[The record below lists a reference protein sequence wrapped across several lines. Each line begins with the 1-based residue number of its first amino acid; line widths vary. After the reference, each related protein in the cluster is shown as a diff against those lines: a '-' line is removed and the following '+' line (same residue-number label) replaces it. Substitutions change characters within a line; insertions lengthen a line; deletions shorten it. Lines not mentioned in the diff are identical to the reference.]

1 MSDPADEAQRFYG
14 KYRGQV
20 LINVDPLNLGRIT
33 AMVPAVFGVI
43 PSGWA
48 LPALPLAGVL
58 MGLFAVPAIGSWV
71 WIEFEGGDPEHPI
84 WSGCFWGEGETPL
97 PAKVPAPPPGV
108 KVVLQTQTGHNI
120 VVDDTPGAGGILL
133 TAAPG
138 VPGASPMVSVT
149 PIGIIL
155 QVPGCTVTLTSAG
168 LTITAPTVTVTG
180 NPVAINGT
188 ALVVV

>member
-1 MSDPADEAQRFYG
+1 MSDATIKRYYG
-14 KYRGQV
+14 KYRGTV

-33 AMVPAVFGVI
+33 AMVPAVFGVV

-48 LPALPLAGVL
+48 LPALPLAGVVL
-58 MGLFAVPAIGSWV
+58 GLYAVPPIGAWV
-71 WIEFEGGDPEHPI
+71 WIEFEAGDPEHPI

-120 VVDDTPGAGGILL
+120 VLDDTPGAGGILI
-133 TAAPG
+133 TASPG
-138 VPGASPMVSVT
+138 VPGAAPMVSIT
-149 PIGIIL
+149 PLGIIM
-155 QVPGCTVTLTSAG
+155 QTPACTMTLTSAG
-168 LTITAPTVTVTG
+168 VTITAPTVTING
-180 NPVAINGT
+180 NPTSINGT

>member
-1 MSDPADEAQRFYG
+1 MSDPADGMRRFYG

-20 LINVDPLNLGRIT
+20 LINVDPMNLGRIT
-33 AMVPAVFGVI
+33 AMVPAVFGII

-58 MGLFAVPAIGSWV
+58 LGIYAVPPIASWV
-71 WIEFEGGDPEHPI
+71 WIEFEAGDPEHPI

-120 VVDDTPGAGGILL
+120 VLDDTPGLGILL

-138 VPGASPMVSVT
+138 TPGAPMVSIT

-155 QVPGCTVTLTSAG
+155 QTPGCTVTLTSAG
-168 LTITAPTVTVTG
+168 VTITAPTVTING
-180 NPVAINGT
+180 NPTSINGT